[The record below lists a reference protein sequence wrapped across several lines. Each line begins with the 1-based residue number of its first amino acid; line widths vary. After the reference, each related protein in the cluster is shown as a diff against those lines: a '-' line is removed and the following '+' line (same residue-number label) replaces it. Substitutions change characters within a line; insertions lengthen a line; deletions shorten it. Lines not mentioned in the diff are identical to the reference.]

1 MNAAKTISEMAALVR
16 LGDDPETAARILDT
30 IAEQVARLEDEH
42 TELIKQ
48 APRLSHL
55 LAIDVLRFLEDID
68 KDLPDRVKA
77 HLDQ

>member
-1 MNAAKTISEMAALVR
+1 MNAAKTIAEMAALVR
-16 LGDDPETAARILDT
+16 LGDDPETAARILDA

-48 APRLSHL
+48 AARLRNL
-55 LAIDVLRFLEDID
+55 LSIDVLRVLEDLD
-68 KDLPDRVKA
+68 KELPDRVKA